1 MELRALLEGL
11 QALNQPCEVLVVT
24 DSKYVLQ
31 GMTEWLP
38 KWKAGGWKTMRK
50 KNSGHGSVLNQD
62 LWVALDEAIAPH
74 TATFEW
80 VKGHGDHN
88 DNIRCDKLATA
99 EAKKYAR
106 LAFSDVE
113 PSH

>member
-1 MELRALLEGL
+1 
-11 QALNQPCEVLVVT
+11 
-24 DSKYVLQ
+24 
-31 GMTEWLP
+31 
-38 KWKAGGWKTMRK
+38 MRK